1 MWVVLDRIHRRW
13 HTLQSISNIFGDE
26 PIKPLTE
33 RLLEFKDFDKFKN
46 IWVAEYK
53 NLSIEDKKLFLNGF
67 ISALTSYNILYPEL
81 ARWKEKFEDLQ
92 KRMKIF
98 EELNWVENKNE
109 RLNNYNNIVSILL
122 DWIPDN
128 KRFICKKNNENIYY
142 RKQYREKNKIPPLVD
157 DIEKVLEIHTEN
169 IKWKKVKLA
178 ELDFNT
184 DLWVSAHRFSSIRSI
199 EALEITDEKMFLC
212 VGTKGWSRD
221 LNVTKDWYAL
231 IVKPRNLGD
240 MYVQSSSDIDSWTWS
255 MKNFYNFEHIMLPG
269 MWNHAKCISL
279 VPDAIK
285 KELNLSQEEYT
296 KRINALWNVTT
307 LQEVWEKDKELELGI
322 RWVLKST
329 SMYEWLVTP
338 TVMWISIWEKKL
350 EDVDDDILDYCVR
363 HDIPLVRIK
372 YPREEILKTKKNPMS
387 RNYVV

>member
-1 MWVVLDRIHRRW
+1 
-13 HTLQSISNIFGDE
+13 
-26 PIKPLTE
+26 
-33 RLLEFKDFDKFKN
+33 
-46 IWVAEYK
+46 
-53 NLSIEDKKLFLNGF
+53 
-67 ISALTSYNILYPEL
+67 
-81 ARWKEKFEDLQ
+81 
-92 KRMKIF
+92 
-98 EELNWVENKNE
+98 
-109 RLNNYNNIVSILL
+109 
-122 DWIPDN
+122 
-128 KRFICKKNNENIYY
+128 
-142 RKQYREKNKIPPLVD
+142 
-157 DIEKVLEIHTEN
+157 
-169 IKWKKVKLA
+169 
-178 ELDFNT
+178 
-184 DLWVSAHRFSSIRSI
+184 
-199 EALEITDEKMFLC
+199 
-212 VGTKGWSRD
+212 
-221 LNVTKDWYAL
+221 
-231 IVKPRNLGD
+231 
-240 MYVQSSSDIDSWTWS
+240 
-255 MKNFYNFEHIMLPG
+255 

-372 YPREEILKTKKNPMS
+372 YPREEILKMKKNPMS